1 MLNEKLNCTKCNS
14 ETTYQTN
21 TNVFRC
27 ANWKCQKEI
36 SLIAGAIMDNM
47 KLPVSK
53 VIYIIYEWSAQTPVS
68 LTAYEYDLAI
78 STVSK

>member
-1 MLNEKLNCTKCNS
+1 
-14 ETTYQTN
+14 
-21 TNVFRC
+21 
-27 ANWKCQKEI
+27 
-36 SLIAGAIMDNM
+36 MDNM